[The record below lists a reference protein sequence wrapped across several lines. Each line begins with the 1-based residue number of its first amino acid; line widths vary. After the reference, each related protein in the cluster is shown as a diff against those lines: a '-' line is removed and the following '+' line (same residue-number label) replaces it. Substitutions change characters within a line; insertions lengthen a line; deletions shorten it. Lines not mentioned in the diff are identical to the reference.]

1 MRLYD
6 ISQQFLSI
14 QELAENDESMIE
26 AVADTMEGIAADFE
40 QKGQAV
46 VVIFKGMEA
55 DIDAIDSEMKRLG
68 EKKKAIQNRVEW
80 LRNYLRDNM
89 AATGIKK
96 ITCPLFNITLS
107 EAAKQVEVFD
117 ESALPDDYVT
127 VKTVLSPDKRKL
139 LEDLK
144 EGADIPGAMLVDGT
158 LRLTIK

>member
-6 ISQQFLSI
+6 ISQQFISI

-55 DIDAIDSEMKRLG
+55 DIEAIDSELKRLS

-80 LRNYLRDNM
+80 LRNYLQDNM
-89 AATGIKK
+89 AATGITK
-96 ITCPLFNITLS
+96 ISCPLFNITLS

-139 LEDLK
+139 LADLK
-144 EGADIPGAMLVDGT
+144 EGVDIPGAMLVEGT
-158 LRLTIK
+158 RRLTIK

>member
-14 QELAENDESMIE
+14 QELAENDDSMIE

-46 VVIFKGMEA
+46 VVIFRGMEA
-55 DIDAIDSEMKRLG
+55 DIEAIDSELKRLS

-89 AATGIKK
+89 AATGITK
-96 ITCPLFNITLS
+96 ISCPLFNITLS
-107 EAAKQVEVFD
+107 EAAKQVEVID

-139 LEDLK
+139 LADLK
-144 EGADIPGAMLVDGT
+144 EGVDIPGAMLVDGT
-158 LRLTIK
+158 RRLTIK

>member
-6 ISQQFLSI
+6 ISQKFISI

-26 AVADTMEGIAADFE
+26 AVADTMEGITADFE

-55 DIDAIDSEMKRLG
+55 DIEAIDSELKRLS

-89 AATGIKK
+89 AATGITK
-96 ITCPLFNITLS
+96 ISCPLFNITLS

-139 LEDLK
+139 LADLK
-144 EGADIPGAMLVDGT
+144 EGVDIPGAMLVEGT
-158 LRLTIK
+158 RRLTIK

>member
-46 VVIFKGMEA
+46 VVIFRGMEA
-55 DIDAIDSEMKRLG
+55 DIDAIDSEMKRLS

-89 AATGIKK
+89 AATGITK
-96 ITCPLFNITLS
+96 ISCPLFNITLS

-139 LEDLK
+139 LADLK
-144 EGADIPGAMLVDGT
+144 EGVEIPGAMLVDGT
-158 LRLTIK
+158 RRLTIK

>member
-46 VVIFKGMEA
+46 VVIFRGMEA
-55 DIDAIDSEMKRLG
+55 DIEAIDSELKRLS

-89 AATGIKK
+89 AATGITK
-96 ITCPLFNITLS
+96 ISCPLFNITLS

-139 LEDLK
+139 LADLK
-144 EGADIPGAMLVDGT
+144 EGVDIPGAMLVDGT
-158 LRLTIK
+158 RRLTIK

>member
-6 ISQQFLSI
+6 ISQQFISI

-55 DIDAIDSEMKRLG
+55 DIEAIDSELKRLS

-89 AATGIKK
+89 AATGITK
-96 ITCPLFNITLS
+96 ISCPLFNITLS

-139 LEDLK
+139 LADLK
-144 EGADIPGAMLVDGT
+144 EGVDIPGAMLVEGT
-158 LRLTIK
+158 RRLTIK